1 MSDVSEKRRKLNNKG
16 YSLVEILIAVM
27 ILAIATGPILSC
39 FITSF
44 RITGKSK
51 ERQRENS
58 AAQSVMEGFK
68 AYSME
73 ELEKQFLGLEP
84 LRIYNTANVVD
95 AYGNTVQSLDHY
107 SCDLKNSSGAT
118 TTDLKEVNN
127 TQTIKPQE
135 FFLYGVNYQ
144 GANFDIKISV
154 SPDKDRAPSVTKNIT
169 YIENINGFQDCIYE
183 QPFDEMG
190 TNYYKLLT
198 SICSE
203 LNHLDKVYGY
213 DDEIAPGIPRDP
225 TAGYRVSTL
234 DTSRITMHREM
245 TVTIGKTGMVETVK
259 VKTDYKAYVD
269 HFPYIDINGNTKYLT
284 KWYTETVPE
293 KVAYDNTDTHAT
305 LENVFLFVFPAYSSS
320 LAIYPFETDKF
331 KINAP
336 SGDAKKVYFVKQ
348 KDNTA
353 LNLTTCE
360 NAYNP
365 SFALTNIEFYHNLSD
380 NLGGGLTTG
389 AASFSSVGSTI
400 QDGLAFEKPQ
410 TFIYK
415 VYVELFEAGATMTDG
430 TGLYHLEGT
439 KNDK

>member
-1 MSDVSEKRRKLNNKG
+1 M
-16 YSLVEILIAVM
+16 EILIAVM

-84 LRIYNTANVVD
+84 LRVYNTANVVD
-95 AYGNTVQSLDHY
+95 ANGNSVQSLGSFACNLVD
-107 SCDLKNSSGAT
+107 GAGAAT
-118 TTDLKEVNN
+118 ADIKAVDNN
-127 TQTIKPQE
+127 QKQE

-144 GANFDIKISV
+144 GANFDVRITVEPKPNV
-154 SPDKDRAPSVTKNIT
+154 LGEPSSTKNIT
-169 YIENINGFQDCIYE
+169 YIENVNGFQDCIYE

-245 TVTIGKTGMVETVK
+245 TVTIGKTGTVETVK

-269 HFPYIDINGNTKYLT
+269 HFPYIDNGGNTKYLT

-293 KVAYDNTDTHAT
+293 KVAYDNTDTGAT
-305 LENVFLFVFPAYSSS
+305 LKNVFLFIFPAYSSS

-331 KINAP
+331 IINAP
-336 SGDAKKVYFVKQ
+336 SGDKKNVYFVKQ

-365 SFALTNIEFYHNLSD
+365 SFTLTNIEFYHNLSD

-415 VYVELFEAGATMTDG
+415 VNVDLFEAGAAMTPENI
-430 TGLYHLEGT
+430 LYPLEGT